1 MYGMYIHVYNLK
13 IYLFGKVLVYYCV
26 CVQFSFQFFVNIL
39 NQDEDINLLRYLC
52 VYILLIHTCTCT
64 AGFRTRIVQ
73 NDCNLPQKVK

>member
-39 NQDEDINLLRYLC
+39 NQDEDIICYGIC
-52 VYILLIHTCTCT
+52 VCIFY
-64 AGFRTRIVQ
+64 
-73 NDCNLPQKVK
+73 